1 MNIVFLG
8 PPGAGKGTQAEK
20 LARAYSIPHISTG
33 DILREEI
40 KAGTE
45 LGKLAQS
52 YIDDGNLIPDDVA
65 GGIIKN
71 RLEKEDAVGGYILDG
86 FPRTIPQAEMLE
98 KLLQEMGSGLDRV
111 IYLDASQDVIIPR
124 LSGRRVCRKCGKIY
138 HIKNMPSSKE
148 GVCDICGGETYQR
161 PDDRPEAIR
170 QRFQVYRDKT
180 ADLIDWYDKKGLL
193 SRFNADIAKEETYE
207 ELTELFD
214 QLKD

>member
-20 LARAYSIPHISTG
+20 LARTFNIPHISTG

-40 KAGTE
+40 KAASE

-65 GGIIKN
+65 VGIIKN
-71 RLEKEDAVGGYILDG
+71 RLRRPDAAGGYILDG

-98 KLLQEMGSGLDRV
+98 KLLEELDDRLDRV
-111 IYLDASQDVIIPR
+111 IYLDASIKVVIPR
-124 LSGRRVCRKCGKIY
+124 LSGRRVCEKCGKIY
-138 HIKNMPSSKE
+138 HIKNMPPEQE
-148 GVCDICGGETYQR
+148 GICDICGGKLSQR

-170 QRFQVYRDKT
+170 QRFEVYREKT
-180 ADLIDWYDKKGLL
+180 ADLIGWYDRKGLL
-193 SRFNADIAKEETYE
+193 SRFDANIDKEETYR
-207 ELTELFD
+207 ELKELFTKLED
-214 QLKD
+214 